1 MLCDANLP
9 NDLAASV
16 RIAEWAYE
24 QVERSQGQV
33 WIAKDQ
39 FEHLGSEWRELL
51 VG

>member
-1 MLCDANLP
+1 MLGDAGLP
-9 NDLAASV
+9 NDLTASV

-39 FEHLGSEWRELL
+39 FEYLGSEWRELL